1 MKTQGA
7 DGNYKPRRE
16 AWNRPSLAV
25 PRRNCPCPQPW
36 ILASRPAQLGDD
48 TSLSFA
54 PPNLWRQRTHTG
66 PNGVLIKCQWASNS
80 HGRAPGMAAMGSPEG
95 FSPTGARPV
104 RLCLVEHGSQAQ
116 GASG

>member
-25 PRRNCPCPQPW
+25 RRRNCPCPQPW

-54 PPNLWRQRTHTG
+54 PCTVRTQRGSVESALAPSAVSHLVSK
-66 PNGVLIKCQWASNS
+66 PPAAST
-80 HGRAPGMAAMGSPEG
+80 PG
-95 FSPTGARPV
+95 
-104 RLCLVEHGSQAQ
+104 Q
-116 GASG
+116 